1 MYATFETDLVV
12 RPDDIDMNKH
22 VHNSRYLDYV
32 LAARYDQMDR
42 CYGMSMEEFLHHGYS
57 WVNSSCTI
65 DYKRPLRMGDA
76 VTVRTRIVS
85 FSERGVRVE
94 FWIVNKGTG
103 KVAAQGHQD
112 FIMVDVE
119 TGRSLIIPDWIVER
133 YAITEDARGSS

>member
-42 CYGMSMEEFLHHGYS
+42 CYGMSMEEFLRHGYS

-65 DYKRPLRMGDA
+65 DYKRPLRMGDT
-76 VTVRTRIVS
+76 VTVRTRIAS
-85 FSERGVRVE
+85 FSERGVRVD

-103 KVAAQGHQD
+103 KVAAQGYQD
-112 FIMVDVE
+112 FIMVDVV
-119 TGRSLIIPDWIVER
+119 TGRSLVIPDWIVER

>member
-1 MYATFETDLVV
+1 MYATFETDLAV

-42 CYGMSMEEFLHHGYS
+42 CYGMSMEEFLGHGYS

-65 DYKRPLRMGDA
+65 DYKRPLHMGDM
-76 VTVRTRIVS
+76 VTVRTRIAS

-103 KVAAQGHQD
+103 KVAALGHQD
-112 FIMVDVE
+112 FIMVDVT
-119 TGRSLIIPDWIVER
+119 TGRSLVIPDWIVER
-133 YAITEDARGSS
+133 YSVTEGARGSS